1 MVLGRVQQYLATTPP
16 ELRCPCNKGVVLE
29 KARQHLAGCDARPG
43 LLLMEE
49 KLHKEK
55 LKEMAAQREQQYIK
69 VCQTGEGG
77 GAGVRTCV
85 EALVRSLLLGAIP
98 PNCENRRERRGSVSV
113 QV

>member
-1 MVLGRVQQYLATTPP
+1 MACLEVDKEREWLVKKGKELKLWNQGDDDRLVLGLVQEYLATTPP

-69 VCQTGEGG
+69 VCQTG
-77 GAGVRTCV
+77 
-85 EALVRSLLLGAIP
+85 
-98 PNCENRRERRGSVSV
+98 
-113 QV
+113 